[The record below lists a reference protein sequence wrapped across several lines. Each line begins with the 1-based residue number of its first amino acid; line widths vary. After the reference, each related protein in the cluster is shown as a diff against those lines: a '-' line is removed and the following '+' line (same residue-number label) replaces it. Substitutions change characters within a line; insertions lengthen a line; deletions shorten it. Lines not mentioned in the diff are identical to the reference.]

1 MGKKLKIAG
10 APISWGVCEAPGWGH
25 QMGPDRVLKEMSEL
39 GLGATEF
46 GPAGFLPAAAEER
59 AKVLKALHM
68 EAIGGFFPIVIHR
81 EDHDPLPEVLEEL
94 KSYKAT
100 GAYELVLAANTG
112 LDGYD
117 TKRPELDDAGWQ
129 RMFTNLNRIREACDA
144 QGVDAVLHP
153 HVGTMVETL
162 DDVMR
167 VVKGSNIKFCLDT
180 GHMFIGGT
188 DPVEFSERHSDRVAH
203 VHMKDVNAKQAEKVR
218 SGQIT
223 YYEGV
228 CNSLYKPLGQG
239 DIDMKQIVIN
249 LVVKAGYDGWF
260 VLEQDLTIQSE
271 PAPGTGPIESA
282 RQSVAFLRAIEAE
295 L

>member
-1 MGKKLKIAG
+1 MVKKLKIAG

-25 QMGPDRVLKEMSEL
+25 QMRPERVLREMSEL

-46 GPAGFLPAAAEER
+46 GPAGFLPGQAQAR
-59 AKVLKALHM
+59 AMLLSELKM
-68 EAIGGFFPIVIHR
+68 EAIGGFFPIIIHR

-100 GAYELVLAANTG
+100 GAYELVIAANTG

-129 RMFTNLNRIREACDA
+129 RVFRNLNRIREACDA

-162 DDVMR
+162 EDVMR
-167 VVKGSNIKFCLDT
+167 VLQGSQIKFCLDT

-188 DPVEFSERHSDRVAH
+188 DPVFFSEKHAERVGH
-203 VHMKDVNAKQAEKVR
+203 VHMKDVNTKQVEKVR
-218 SGQIT
+218 SGEIT
-223 YYEGV
+223 YFDGV
-228 CNSLYKPLGQG
+228 CNNLYAPLGQG
-239 DIDMKQIVIN
+239 DIDMRQIVKN
-249 LVVKAGYDGWF
+249 LVLGAGYDGWF
-260 VLEQDLTIQSE
+260 VLEQDLSISAE
-271 PAPGTGPIESA
+271 PLPGAGPIEMA
-282 RQSVAFLRAIEAE
+282 RQSVEFLRSIESE